1 MKHSLKS
8 ILKHYQINRCFVPN
22 NKHHRRS
29 QMRGS
34 WSDDCVLAP
43 IHTLSTNIPGKALQ
57 PHSCPQQLQRWAEGG
72 TEMEGSTKAAVKD
85 LARRCHLSRP
95 LCQTFGYLKKWR
107 DAWASF
113 SSFHI
118 YCLPFPTA
126 NSVFISCWKNLLRCL
141 SRKYSFPPT
150 TLSLVWEDN
159 SVDTSV

>member
-1 MKHSLKS
+1 MLCTKQQTSQKEPDERILIRRLCPGAHSHTFYEYTRESFTATLMSTATAAMSRRRNRNGGKHQS
-8 ILKHYQINRCFVPN
+8 
-22 NKHHRRS
+22 
-29 QMRGS
+29 GS
-34 WSDDCVLAP
+34 EGLGKEMPLVTTA
-43 IHTLSTNIPGKALQ
+43 LSN
-57 PHSCPQQLQRWAEGG
+57 
-72 TEMEGSTKAAVKD
+72 V
-85 LARRCHLSRP
+85 
-95 LCQTFGYLKKWR
+95 GYLKKWR